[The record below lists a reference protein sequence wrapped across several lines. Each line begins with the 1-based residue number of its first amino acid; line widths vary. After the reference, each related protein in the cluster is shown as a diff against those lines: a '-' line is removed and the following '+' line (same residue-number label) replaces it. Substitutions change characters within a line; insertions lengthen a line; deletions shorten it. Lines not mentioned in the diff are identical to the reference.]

1 MFKGVFTQVLARISL
16 LSDAEFK
23 RVLDAILQLFS
34 EDRRLLEL
42 RGSLIIRNL
51 CVLLNAKSIYISL
64 ATILQSPVHDY
75 VAGSENLALVD
86 VPAIP
91 TIRLSE
97 DQLDF
102 RSIMVQTLNLI
113 LLTAR
118 ELDEL
123 RLLLRSSL
131 ESGASKEATAVFVTL
146 FGCWC
151 HNPVAT
157 LALCL
162 IAQAYELSS
171 ALVTLFANVDITVGF
186 LMQVDKLVQLLE
198 SPVFIQ
204 LRLQLL
210 EVHTSYHPFLL
221 KSLYGLL
228 MLLPQSAAFTILS
241 NRLATISTLQFHL
254 GSSVS
259 AKPLAS
265 TPEVH
270 SRLLSSFKEVQEAH
284 ANAHR
289 HSAVGRSLDGAQ

>member
-1 MFKGVFTQVLARISL
+1 M
-16 LSDAEFK
+16 LSDDEFK
-23 RVLDAILQLFS
+23 RVLDAILHLFS

-64 ATILQSPVHDY
+64 AAILQGTANAHSHDGFLLDSDFQAEAPVTF
-75 VAGSENLALVD
+75 E
-86 VPAIP
+86 
-91 TIRLSE
+91 
-97 DQLDF
+97 QLNF

-131 ESGASKEATAVFVTL
+131 EPDASKESTAVFVDL
-146 FGCWC
+146 FSCWC

-210 EVHTSYHPFLL
+210 EVHAPYHPFLL

-228 MLLPQSAAFTILS
+228 MLLPQSSAFATLS
-241 NRLATISTLQFHL
+241 SRLATISTLQLHL
-254 GSSVS
+254 GSAISIT
-259 AKPLAS
+259 PLKTA
-265 TPEVH
+265 PELH
-270 SRLLSSFKEVQEAH
+270 TLLNSFFTAI
-284 ANAHR
+284 
-289 HSAVGRSLDGAQ
+289 

>member
-1 MFKGVFTQVLARISL
+1 MLARISL
-16 LSDAEFK
+16 LSDDEFK
-23 RVLDAILQLFS
+23 RVLDAILHLFS

-64 ATILQSPVHDY
+64 AAILQGT
-75 VAGSENLALVD
+75 GSASANKTYLLDPDFKGTEATV
-86 VPAIP
+86 
-91 TIRLSE
+91 TSE
-97 DQLDF
+97 QLNF

-131 ESGASKEATAVFVTL
+131 EPGASKESTAVFVDL

-162 IAQAYELSS
+162 TAQAYELAS
-171 ALVTLFANVDITVGF
+171 ALVTRFANVDITVGF

-210 EVHTSYHPFLL
+210 EVHAPYHPFLL

-228 MLLPQSAAFTILS
+228 MLLPQSSAFATLS
-241 NRLATISTLQFHL
+241 NRLATISSLQLHI
-254 GSSVS
+254 GSAISVT
-259 AKPLAS
+259 PLKS
-265 TPEVH
+265 TPELDT
-270 SRLLSSFKEVQEAH
+270 LLNSFRDVQGAH
-284 ANAHR
+284 ANTHG
-289 HSAVGRSLDGAQ
+289 HSINRRSLGDNTT

>member
-1 MFKGVFTQVLARISL
+1 M
-16 LSDAEFK
+16 
-23 RVLDAILQLFS
+23 LDAILQLFS

-131 ESGASKEATAVFVTL
+131 ESGASKEATA
-146 FGCWC
+146 
-151 HNPVAT
+151 
-157 LALCL
+157 
-162 IAQAYELSS
+162 SR
-171 ALVTLFANVDITVGF
+171 F
-186 LMQVDKLVQLLE
+186 L
-198 SPVFIQ
+198 
-204 LRLQLL
+204 RC
-210 EVHTSYHPFLL
+210 
-221 KSLYGLL
+221 
-228 MLLPQSAAFTILS
+228 
-241 NRLATISTLQFHL
+241 
-254 GSSVS
+254 
-259 AKPLAS
+259 
-265 TPEVH
+265 
-270 SRLLSSFKEVQEAH
+270 SRF
-284 ANAHR
+284 
-289 HSAVGRSLDGAQ
+289 